1 MKRQGRSLKYYL
13 ASAAGFAIGFATVI
27 SPFAYYEVKASDV
40 IYQSKN
46 KLISSFNQNLMVA
59 SVKNLAEEKVL
70 SPIEQNNKNNLDLV
84 IEKLPET
91 NTLKIEEKSS
101 QRIDLEAKE
110 EPTIEEVFTDTLKF
124 ANRLRNGKRVKMI
137 ATAYCLKGPTAS
149 GVTSKYGIIAADP
162 TYLPI
167 GSIVRV
173 QVGGYTGLYSVLDTG
188 AKIKG
193 RKIDVYLASG
203 KEAMQFG
210 RRDVMLQVLR
220 YGWNP
225 QTCSDVLLDEK
236 KSLNASIK

>member
-1 MKRQGRSLKYYL
+1 MKQQGRSLKYYL

-59 SVKNLAEEKVL
+59 SVKNLTEEKLL
-70 SPIEQNNKNNLDLV
+70 SPIEQNNNLDLV
-84 IEKLPET
+84 VEKLPET
-91 NTLKIEEKSS
+91 NPLRIEEKSS

-110 EPTIEEVFTDTLKF
+110 EPVVEEVFSDTFKF

-167 GSIVRV
+167 GSVVRV

-193 RKIDVYLASG
+193 RKIDIYLASG